1 MATPGTKPTPTLIRL
16 INGNHNTTRHGTVE
30 ELQARIAAADDFGP
44 LVPPAGLSERAVLCW
59 EEMIRPARWLD
70 GSKMIAAA
78 ALCELYAEWQKG
90 PHGFPGSKHAQMRA
104 YMAELGLT
112 DERKRIKT
120 EKKQKNE
127 FFDD

>member
-1 MATPGTKPTPTLIRL
+1 M
-16 INGNHNTTRHGTVE
+16 IN
-30 ELQARIAAADDFGP
+30 
-44 LVPPAGLSERAVLCW
+44 
-59 EEMIRPARWLD
+59 PARWLD

-78 ALCELYAEWQKG
+78 ALCELYAEWQNG

-104 YMAELGLT
+104 CMAELGLT

-127 FFDD
+127 FFDY